1 MKIKKFNEN
10 VEDIYPDV
18 GDYVIVCE
26 EEPRI
31 DNFTLNNIGQIIPI
45 PESWKKKEKIYLFV
59 QYEYI
64 PPELS
69 EWFRTYGAPR
79 TRIFSKDEVL
89 FCGKN
94 KEQLEL
100 KIFAKKYNL

>member
-10 VEDIYPDV
+10 FKIDPEV

-26 EEPRI
+26 EDSVI
-31 DNFTLNNIGQIIPI
+31 DNFTLNNIGRIIPI
-45 PESWKKKEKIYLFV
+45 PESWKKEKKYLFV

-64 PPELS
+64 PPELA
-69 EWFRTYGAPR
+69 EWFQSYGAPR
-79 TRIFSKDEVL
+79 TRIFSRNEIL
-89 FCGKN
+89 FCGEN

-100 KIFAKKYNL
+100 EVFANKYNL